1 MVNFRPCTSKPDAL
15 ATSRWP
21 SSSAAANAANTF
33 GQRAGKWLN
42 RGLVGL
48 PMVGTA
54 TLAAGD
60 VAPQSEE
67 RNLEIRKGIDAL
79 LTAFE
84 KQGIALVV
92 DPKRRNVA
100 AIPS

>member
-1 MVNFRPCTSKPDAL
+1 
-15 ATSRWP
+15 
-21 SSSAAANAANTF
+21 
-33 GQRAGKWLN
+33 
-42 RGLVGL
+42 
-48 PMVGTA
+48 MVGTA

>member
-1 MVNFRPCTSKPDAL
+1 VANDDPPKPL
-15 ATSRWP
+15 AP
-21 SSSAAANAANTF
+21 N
-33 GQRAGKWLN
+33 
-42 RGLVGL
+42 L
-48 PMVGTA
+48 PFTCLLF
-54 TLAAGD
+54 LAEQSF
-60 VAPQSEE
+60 VARDGRKIRLYGMMPLYTEE

-100 AIPS
+100 ALPS